1 MRTPPPPK
9 LLGTRTATSLA
20 LCGMDSSS
28 LVLTAFPSA
37 LARRIRANLMCLV
50 VLVYCDCGSRQLPG
64 VRAQSVDS
72 SFPALHTE
80 GPRAAAPPRLAS
92 QCAQTVQSAPSAAS
106 THYSWSPESSTRAC
120 RRSPAAIA
128 LLCAARA
135 TPGRSHMERTHS
147 CWRRAAGVYQQS
159 HRVCAS
165 CGVVSMIAQSHV
177 GGWSTI
183 EHAPAA
189 EGVLRL
195 GPELKTVRGAG
206 GSETPGPVRACHRLA
221 HGARVDSL
229 HPAVLPNVAGVS
241 RVDGNDLLVCYSRF
255 VPRIDVCANRLAI

>member
-106 THYSWSPESSTRAC
+106 THYSWSPELSTRVC
-120 RRSPAAIA
+120 RYSPAAIA
-128 LLCAARA
+128 HLCAASA
-135 TPGRSHMERTHS
+135 TLS
-147 CWRRAAGVYQQS
+147 
-159 HRVCAS
+159 
-165 CGVVSMIAQSHV
+165 
-177 GGWSTI
+177 
-183 EHAPAA
+183 
-189 EGVLRL
+189 
-195 GPELKTVRGAG
+195 
-206 GSETPGPVRACHRLA
+206 
-221 HGARVDSL
+221 GARASV
-229 HPAVLPNVAGVS
+229 AVTTRGKDRGMCRGWHTARWPCPLCP
-241 RVDGNDLLVCYSRF
+241 LVW
-255 VPRIDVCANRLAI
+255 PDVGR